1 MNRKRKLTLGALRS
15 LTRTESKSPEFFCWL
30 VDMTVDTLFNYE
42 TENLDL
48 DILYNEL
55 INKKHA
61 PSFR

>member
-1 MNRKRKLTLGALRS
+1 MNRKRKLTLGALR
-15 LTRTESKSPEFFCWL
+15 LLARTEPKSSEVFCWL
-30 VDMTVDTLFNYE
+30 VDMTVDTLFNYK

-61 PSFR
+61 PSF